1 MRPSTPC
8 STSGRNRATSAT
20 SPRSTRRIA
29 GRPTIPTA
37 RVRAPSTAP
46 TNTGSPIPIPISCA
60 TRRSSVSSRWRSD
73 TTCRVAW
80 RPAWACTTCGCTPA
94 DTISSCGTS
103 SGYWTPRRGTRRV
116 STTRNNACSMPAR
129 PSRSNGDH
137 ETMRRHI
144 HLTIAALL
152 GLGLTG
158 CNNILD
164 LTPKDQL
171 SDAAVFTDP
180 NLAQACVND
189 MYRGMGHGLYE
200 IMLASVSDET
210 HFIHNYAT
218 EPIVKSIITSSDR
231 GALEDGRFGHF
242 NWANNYSRIR
252 QANIFLSKIDATTF
266 DAALKQRMKGEVYFL
281 RAYFYH
287 NLMRMYGGVP
297 LITRVYGLNEDYK
310 VARNSFKETVD
321 FIVANA
327 NSAAALL
334 PTSYTG
340 ADVGRATK
348 GAALALK
355 ARVLL
360 YAASDLYNVNPSAN
374 ALTGYTTPQDRTAL
388 WRAAKNAAQAVM
400 DIGSYGLF
408 RPTPASSQEAAQN
421 YADLFLQK
429 TSQEAI
435 MSRFFL
441 TTRDD
446 GAYPNRDD
454 GPNGYHTWGGN
465 TPIQNLVD
473 DYRMADGSKFDWN
486 NPAHAAAPY
495 QNRDPRFYGSILHD
509 GAPWRARPTD
519 VKNLDPAGTIQ
530 TFRQLKLSDGSVV
543 AGLDTRDSPV
553 ENWNGAYS
561 GYYLRKFID
570 PSLNAQFTR
579 QEVPWI
585 FFRYAEV
592 LLNYAEAS
600 IELNEL
606 GDAVN
611 VLNQIRLR
619 AGMPPFSAGLGQAAL
634 RDEYRNERRVE
645 MVFEEQRFFDVRR
658 WMIAPAVLS
667 QPAGGINIFLDG
679 KSRTDPSTWKN
690 YRYVRDTVQARA
702 WDNKMYFM
710 PIRLDEL
717 NRNGLLKQNPGY

>member
-1 MRPSTPC
+1 
-8 STSGRNRATSAT
+8 
-20 SPRSTRRIA
+20 
-29 GRPTIPTA
+29 
-37 RVRAPSTAP
+37 
-46 TNTGSPIPIPISCA
+46 
-60 TRRSSVSSRWRSD
+60 
-73 TTCRVAW
+73 
-80 RPAWACTTCGCTPA
+80 
-94 DTISSCGTS
+94 
-103 SGYWTPRRGTRRV
+103 
-116 STTRNNACSMPAR
+116 
-129 PSRSNGDH
+129 
-137 ETMRRHI
+137 MRRHS
-144 HLTIAALL
+144 HLAIAALL

-158 CNNILD
+158 CNNVLD

-180 NLAQACVND
+180 NLAQAFVND

-252 QANIFLSKIDATTF
+252 QTNIFLSKIDATSF

-297 LITRVYGLNEDYK
+297 LITKVYGLNDDFQ

-327 NSAAALL
+327 DSAAALL
-334 PTSYTG
+334 PLSYSG

-360 YAASDLYNVNPSAN
+360 YAASDLYSVNPSAN
-374 ALTGYTTPQDRTAL
+374 AFTGYTTPQDRTAL

-400 DIGSYGLF
+400 DLGTYSLF
-408 RPTPASSQEAAQN
+408 RPAPASSQEAAKN
-421 YADLFLQK
+421 YADLFLQQ
-429 TSQEAI
+429 TSSEAI

-446 GAYPNRDD
+446 GYNPGLHD

-465 TPIQNLVD
+465 TPIQNLID

-486 NPAHAAAPY
+486 NPAEAAAPY
-495 QNRDPRFYGSILHD
+495 ANRDPRFSGSFLYD
-509 GAPWRARPTD
+509 RAAWRQRPDD
-519 VKNLDPAGTIQ
+519 VKKLDSIGVIQ
-530 TFRQLKLSDGSVV
+530 TFRQLRIIDTTMVSGKPQVDTTMVP
-543 AGLDTRDSPV
+543 GLDTRDSPV

-561 GYYLRKFID
+561 GYYIRKFID
-570 PSLNAQFTR
+570 PSLNAQFIR
-579 QEVPWI
+579 QQVPWI
-585 FFRYAEV
+585 FFRYAEI

-606 GDAVN
+606 GDAVT
-611 VLNQIRLR
+611 VLNQIRQR
-619 AGMPPFSAGLGQAAL
+619 AGMPLFSAGLGQAAL

-679 KSRTDPSTWKN
+679 KSRTDPTTWKN

>member
-1 MRPSTPC
+1 MRSQV
-8 STSGRNRATSAT
+8 
-20 SPRSTRRIA
+20 RI
-29 GRPTIPTA
+29 TTA
-37 RVRAPSTAP
+37 AVL
-46 TNTGSPIPIPISCA
+46 
-60 TRRSSVSSRWRSD
+60 V
-73 TTCRVAW
+73 
-80 RPAWACTTCGCTPA
+80 
-94 DTISSCGTS
+94 
-103 SGYWTPRRGTRRV
+103 
-116 STTRNNACSMPAR
+116 
-129 PSRSNGDH
+129 
-137 ETMRRHI
+137 
-144 HLTIAALL
+144 LL
-152 GLGLTG
+152 GLTS
-158 CNNILD
+158 CNGVMD
-164 LTPKDQL
+164 VTPKDQFA
-171 SDAAVFTDP
+171 DEAVFTDP
-180 NLAQACVND
+180 NLAQASVND
-189 MYRGMGHGLYE
+189 MYRGLGHGLYE
-200 IMLASVSDET
+200 IMLASVTDES
-210 HFIHNYAT
+210 HFIHNYNT
-218 EPIVKSIITSSDR
+218 EPVVKSIITSSDR
-231 GALEDGRFGHF
+231 GAIDDGRFAHF
-242 NWANNYSRIR
+242 NWGPNYARIR
-252 QANIFLSKIDATTF
+252 QTNIFLSKIDATTF
-266 DAALKQRMKGEVYFL
+266 DEALKQRMKGEVFFL

-297 LITRVYGLNEDYK
+297 IITKVYGLNQAYQA
-310 VARNSFKETVD
+310 ARNTFQETVA

-327 NSAAALL
+327 DSAVALL
-334 PTSYTG
+334 PLSYSG
-340 ADVGRATK
+340 IDLGRATK

-360 YAASDLYNVNPSAN
+360 YAASELYTANPSGHPEN
-374 ALTGYTTPQDRTAL
+374 GYTTPQDPTAL
-388 WRAAKNAAQAVM
+388 WRAAKDAAKAVM
-400 DIGSYGLF
+400 DLGIYGLF
-408 RPTPASSQEAAQN
+408 RPTPANAQEATQN
-421 YADLFLQK
+421 YGDLFLQ
-429 TSQEAI
+429 TMSQEVI
-435 MSRFFL
+435 LSRFFL
-441 TTRDD
+441 STRDD
-446 GAYPNRDD
+446 GYNPGLFN
-454 GPNGYHTWGGN
+454 GPNGFHTWGGN

-667 QPAGGINIFLDG
+667 KVAGGINIFVEG
-679 KSRTDPSTWKN
+679 TSSTDRSTWKN
-690 YRYVRDTVQARA
+690 YRYVIDTIQARA
-702 WDNKMYFM
+702 WDNKLYFM
-710 PIRLDEL
+710 PIHINEM
-717 NRNGLLKQNPGY
+717 NRNGLLTQNPGY

>member
-1 MRPSTPC
+1 MRPHI
-8 STSGRNRATSAT
+8 RISA
-20 SPRSTRRIA
+20 A
-29 GRPTIPTA
+29 
-37 RVRAPSTAP
+37 VL
-46 TNTGSPIPIPISCA
+46 
-60 TRRSSVSSRWRSD
+60 V
-73 TTCRVAW
+73 
-80 RPAWACTTCGCTPA
+80 
-94 DTISSCGTS
+94 
-103 SGYWTPRRGTRRV
+103 
-116 STTRNNACSMPAR
+116 
-129 PSRSNGDH
+129 
-137 ETMRRHI
+137 
-144 HLTIAALL
+144 LL
-152 GLGLTG
+152 GVPA
-158 CNNILD
+158 CNGVLD
-164 LTPKDQL
+164 LTPTDQL
-171 SDAAVFTDP
+171 SDAAVFADP
-180 NLAQACVND
+180 KLTQAFLND

-210 HFIHNYAT
+210 HFIHDYHT
-218 EPIVKSIITSSDR
+218 SEIVTSIITSSYR
-231 GALEDGRFGHF
+231 AALDDPRFSHF
-242 NWANNYSRIR
+242 NWSSNFSRIR
-252 QANIFLSKIDATTF
+252 QTNIFLSHIDATSF
-266 DAALKQRMKGEVYFL
+266 DAAWKQRMKGEAYFL

-297 LITRVYGLNEDYK
+297 LITKVYGLNEDYK

-327 NSAAALL
+327 DSAAALL

-667 QPAGGINIFLDG
+667 KVAGGINIFVEG
-679 KSRTDPSTWKN
+679 TSSTDRSTWKN
-690 YRYVRDTVQARA
+690 YRYVIDTIQARA
-702 WDNKMYFM
+702 WDNKLYFM
-710 PIRLDEL
+710 PIHINEM
-717 NRNGLLKQNPGY
+717 NRNGLLTQNPGY

>member
-1 MRPSTPC
+1 
-8 STSGRNRATSAT
+8 
-20 SPRSTRRIA
+20 
-29 GRPTIPTA
+29 
-37 RVRAPSTAP
+37 
-46 TNTGSPIPIPISCA
+46 
-60 TRRSSVSSRWRSD
+60 
-73 TTCRVAW
+73 
-80 RPAWACTTCGCTPA
+80 
-94 DTISSCGTS
+94 
-103 SGYWTPRRGTRRV
+103 
-116 STTRNNACSMPAR
+116 
-129 PSRSNGDH
+129 
-137 ETMRRHI
+137 MRRHI

-158 CNNILD
+158 CNDILD

-180 NLAQACVND
+180 NLAQAFVND

-200 IMLASVSDET
+200 IMLASISDET
-210 HFIHNYAT
+210 HFIHNYNT

-231 GALEDGRFGHF
+231 GALEDGRYGHF
-242 NWANNYSRIR
+242 NWANNFSRIR
-252 QANIFLSKIDATTF
+252 QTNIFLSKIDGTSF
-266 DAALKQRMKGEVYFL
+266 DAALKQRMKGEAYFL

-297 LITRVYGLNEDYK
+297 LITKVYGLNDDFR
-310 VARNSFKETVD
+310 VARHSFKETVD

-327 NSAAALL
+327 DSATALL
-334 PTSYTG
+334 PPSYSG

-348 GAALALK
+348 GVALALK

-360 YAASDLYNVNPSAN
+360 YAASDLYNYRVIPSDSPYI
-374 ALTGYTTPQDRTAL
+374 GYTTPQDRTAL

-400 DIGSYGLF
+400 DLGTYSLF
-408 RPTPASSQEAAQN
+408 RPTPASAQEAAQN
-421 YADLFLQK
+421 YAALFLQQ
-429 TSQEAI
+429 TSTEAI

-446 GAYPNRDD
+446 GAYPNRDN

-495 QNRDPRFYGSILHD
+495 ANRDPRFYGSILYD
-509 GAPWRARPTD
+509 GAPWRQRPDD
-519 VKNLDPAGTIQ
+519 VKKLDAIGVIQ
-530 TFRQLKLSDGSVV
+530 TFRQLRIIDTTVV
-543 AGLDTRDSPV
+543 AGQPKIDTTMVPGLDTRDSPV

-561 GYYLRKFID
+561 GYYIRKFID
-570 PSLNAQFTR
+570 PALNAQFIR
-579 QEVPWI
+579 QQVPWI
-585 FFRYAEV
+585 YFRYAEI

-611 VLNQIRLR
+611 VLNQIRQR
-619 AGMPPFSAGLGQAAL
+619 GGMPLFSAGLGQAAL

-645 MVFEEQRFFDVRR
+645 MAFEEQRFFDVRR

-667 QPAGGINIFLDG
+667 KVAAGINVFLDG
-679 KSRTDPSTWKN
+679 GNRADRTTWRN
-690 YRYVRDTVQARA
+690 YRYVTDTIQARA
-702 WDNKMYFM
+702 WNNKMYFM

-717 NRNGLLKQNPGY
+717 NRNSLLKQNPGY

>member
-1 MRPSTPC
+1 
-8 STSGRNRATSAT
+8 
-20 SPRSTRRIA
+20 
-29 GRPTIPTA
+29 
-37 RVRAPSTAP
+37 
-46 TNTGSPIPIPISCA
+46 
-60 TRRSSVSSRWRSD
+60 
-73 TTCRVAW
+73 
-80 RPAWACTTCGCTPA
+80 
-94 DTISSCGTS
+94 
-103 SGYWTPRRGTRRV
+103 
-116 STTRNNACSMPAR
+116 
-129 PSRSNGDH
+129 
-137 ETMRRHI
+137 
-144 HLTIAALL
+144 
-152 GLGLTG
+152 
-158 CNNILD
+158 
-164 LTPKDQL
+164 
-171 SDAAVFTDP
+171 
-180 NLAQACVND
+180 
-189 MYRGMGHGLYE
+189 
-200 IMLASVSDET
+200 
-210 HFIHNYAT
+210 
-218 EPIVKSIITSSDR
+218 
-231 GALEDGRFGHF
+231 
-242 NWANNYSRIR
+242 
-252 QANIFLSKIDATTF
+252 
-266 DAALKQRMKGEVYFL
+266 
-281 RAYFYH
+281 
-287 NLMRMYGGVP
+287 
-297 LITRVYGLNEDYK
+297 
-310 VARNSFKETVD
+310 
-321 FIVANA
+321 
-327 NSAAALL
+327 
-334 PTSYTG
+334 
-340 ADVGRATK
+340 
-348 GAALALK
+348 
-355 ARVLL
+355 
-360 YAASDLYNVNPSAN
+360 
-374 ALTGYTTPQDRTAL
+374 
-388 WRAAKNAAQAVM
+388 
-400 DIGSYGLF
+400 
-408 RPTPASSQEAAQN
+408 
-421 YADLFLQK
+421 
-429 TSQEAI
+429 

-667 QPAGGINIFLDG
+667 KVAGGINIFVEG
-679 KSRTDPSTWKN
+679 TSSTDRSTWKN
-690 YRYVRDTVQARA
+690 YRYVIDTIQARA
-702 WDNKMYFM
+702 WDNKLYFM
-710 PIRLDEL
+710 PIHINEM
-717 NRNGLLKQNPGY
+717 NRNGLLTQNPGY

>member
-1 MRPSTPC
+1 
-8 STSGRNRATSAT
+8 
-20 SPRSTRRIA
+20 
-29 GRPTIPTA
+29 
-37 RVRAPSTAP
+37 
-46 TNTGSPIPIPISCA
+46 
-60 TRRSSVSSRWRSD
+60 
-73 TTCRVAW
+73 
-80 RPAWACTTCGCTPA
+80 
-94 DTISSCGTS
+94 
-103 SGYWTPRRGTRRV
+103 
-116 STTRNNACSMPAR
+116 
-129 PSRSNGDH
+129 
-137 ETMRRHI
+137 MRRHS

-152 GLGLTG
+152 VLGLTG
-158 CNNILD
+158 CNDVLD
-164 LTPKDQL
+164 VTPKDQL

-180 NLAQACVND
+180 NLAQAFVND

-200 IMLASVSDET
+200 IMLASISDET
-210 HFIHNYAT
+210 HFIHNYNT
-218 EPIVKSIITSSDR
+218 EPIVKSTITSSDR
-231 GALEDGRFGHF
+231 GALEDGRYGHF
-242 NWANNYSRIR
+242 NWANNFSRIR
-252 QANIFLSKIDATTF
+252 QTNIFLSKIDGTTF

-297 LITRVYGLNEDYK
+297 LITKVYGLNDDYT

-327 NSAAALL
+327 DSAAALL
-334 PTSYTG
+334 PLSYSG
-340 ADVGRATK
+340 GDVGRVTK

-360 YAASDLYNVNPSAN
+360 YAASDLYNANPSAN
-374 ALTGYTTPQDRTAL
+374 AFTGYTTPQDRTAL

-400 DIGSYGLF
+400 DLGIYSLF
-408 RPTPASSQEAAQN
+408 RPAPASPQEAAQN
-421 YADLFLQK
+421 YADLFLQQ
-429 TSQEAI
+429 TSTEAI

-446 GAYPNRDD
+446 GAYPNRDN

-465 TPIQNLVD
+465 TPIQNLID

-486 NPAHAAAPY
+486 NPVEAAAPY
-495 QNRDPRFYGSILHD
+495 ANRDPRLYGSILHD
-509 GAPWRARPTD
+509 GAPWRQRPDD
-519 VKNLDPAGTIQ
+519 VKKLDSIGVIQ
-530 TFRQLKLSDGSVV
+530 TFRQLRIIATTVDPNGKPKVDTTMVP
-543 AGLDTRDSPV
+543 GLDTRDSPV

-561 GYYLRKFID
+561 GYYIRKFID
-570 PSLNAQFTR
+570 PSLNAQFIR
-579 QEVPWI
+579 QQVPWI
-585 FFRYAEV
+585 FFRYAEI

-606 GDAVN
+606 GDAVA
-611 VLNQIRLR
+611 VLNQIRQR
-619 AGMPPFSAGLGQAAL
+619 AGMPLFSAGLGQAAL

-645 MVFEEQRFFDVRR
+645 MAFEEQRFFDVRR

-667 QPAGGINIFLDG
+667 KVAGGINVFLDG
-679 KSRTDPSTWKN
+679 DSRTDRTTWRN
-690 YRYVRDTVQARA
+690 YRYVRDTIQARA